1 MALTVTK
8 TVLTDFM
15 PEMKLIKCD
24 VAFDNSYPTGGE
36 TLSLTDQF
44 SAITGAWVGSQS
56 MAVSSKFVKIDY
68 TNVASATINL
78 ELHDTTDEETAAS
91 DQSAV
96 NDIVIFV
103 FGRAVG

>member
-8 TVLTDFM
+8 TVLTEWS
-15 PEMKLIKCD
+15 PELKFVKCD
-24 VAFDNSYPTGGE
+24 VAFDSSYPTGGE
-36 TLSLTDQF
+36 TLDLTDQF
-44 SAITGAWVGSQS
+44 AEIKGAWVGSQS

-68 TNVASATINL
+68 TNVGSGTILL
-78 ELHDTTDEETAAS
+78 ELHDTTDEEADAS

-96 NDIVIFV
+96 NDIVIFA